1 MSVEDTSD
9 LLSQVA
15 LVEEAAED
23 VLADRRQ
30 IIDLDKKRNKTR
42 EAIRALQ
49 KTTTSE
55 KSWVCFGNMFIKM
68 PNKKAANLLEK
79 DYNQLDEEL
88 TDIRKKLKP
97 KVNNLR
103 NLENKEDMKGFGLN
117 PLSKEELR
125 AIEKML

>member
-1 MSVEDTSD
+1 MSVPDTSD

-23 VLADRRQ
+23 ILADRRQ

-49 KTTTSE
+49 KNKESD
-55 KSWVCFGNMFIKM
+55 KSWVCFGNMFIKL
-68 PNKKAANLLEK
+68 PNKKAVNLLEK

-88 TDIRKKLKP
+88 TDIRNKLKP

-125 AIEKML
+125 AVEKML